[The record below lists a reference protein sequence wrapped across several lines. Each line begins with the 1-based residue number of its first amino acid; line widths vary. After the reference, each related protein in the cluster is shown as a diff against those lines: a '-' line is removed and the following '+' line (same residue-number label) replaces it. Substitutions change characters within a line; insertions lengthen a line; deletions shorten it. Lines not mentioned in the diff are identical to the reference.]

1 MVEQAKQDKKSTI
14 IRAEGEATSAR
25 LIGEAMENNPGFI
38 ELRRI
43 NVCAWVWSE
52 A

>member
-14 IRAEGEATSAR
+14 IHAEGEARSAK
-25 LIGEAMENNPGFI
+25 LIGEAMKNYPGFI

-43 NVCAWVWSE
+43 DVGADGADE
-52 A
+52 G

>member
-1 MVEQAKQDKKSTI
+1 MVEQANQDKKSTI
-14 IRAEGEATSAR
+14 LHAEGEARSAQ
-25 LIGEAMENNPGFI
+25 LIGEAMKNNPGFI

-43 NVCAWVWSE
+43 DVRTMGRGE